1 MKRSILLLA
10 AGLPFAAP
18 VLSHDPGRGDDDR
31 RQSWHEQR
39 QEWRSDR
46 GDRRGHWERR
56 YGWNAYQPV
65 PAWHSPP
72 PPPRGY
78 AWDPWRRGYVWVAPG
93 YPAPGWGLFIPL
105 R

>member
-18 VLSHDPGRGDDDR
+18 ALSHDFD
-31 RQSWHEQR
+31 H
-39 QEWRSDR
+39 DR
-46 GDRRGHWERR
+46 GPDRDRGFERERDRGHWERHR
-56 YGWNAYQPV
+56 GWQGYQPV
-65 PAWHSPP
+65 PAWYSPP

-93 YPAPGWGLFIPL
+93 YPAPGWGYFIPV

>member
-18 VLSHDPGRGDDDR
+18 ALSHDHGGWEAER
-31 RQSWHEQR
+31 RPSWHEQR
-39 QEWRSDR
+39 REWRDER
-46 GDRRGHWERR
+46 EERRHYWERQR
-56 YGWNAYQPV
+56 GWSAYQPV
-65 PAWHSPP
+65 PSWQAPP

-93 YPAPGWGLFIPL
+93 YPTSGWGFFIPL